1 MRASHRELIATV
13 KMVNKQPVSLLTEIP
28 YNRPFHCFQTV
39 SDFTGI
45 LRDRKTFFLMYY
57 GRYSICDSGASEPSN
72 KRIGR
77 NLKSS
82 PTYPIVKMGARRE
95 NGALPNIPICHWPSQ
110 TIGDVYDVQF
120 SLVRKLWDGRE
131 TVKSPTIEKFPG
143 AYENQPENQIDRLYA
158 KTKIYRNN
166 ERLR

>member
-1 MRASHRELIATV
+1 MFSESESQGAKATV
-13 KMVNKQPVSLLTEIP
+13 KMVNKQPVSLFTEIP

-39 SDFTGI
+39 SDFAGI

-57 GRYSICDSGASEPSN
+57 GRYSICDSGALEPSN

-82 PTYPIVKMGARRE
+82 PTYPIVKMEARRE
-95 NGALPNIPICHWPSQ
+95 NGALPICHWPSQ
-110 TIGDVYDVQF
+110 TIGDVYDVQS
-120 SLVRKLWDGRE
+120 SLGRKLWDGRE

-143 AYENQPENQIDRLYA
+143 AYENQALKSDR
-158 KTKIYRNN
+158 
-166 ERLR
+166 

>member
-1 MRASHRELIATV
+1 MFSESESQGAYSYS
-13 KMVNKQPVSLLTEIP
+13 KNGQPVSLFTEIP
-28 YNRPFHCFQTV
+28 HNRPFHCFQTV
-39 SDFTGI
+39 SDFAGI

-82 PTYPIVKMGARRE
+82 PTYPIVKMEARRE

-110 TIGDVYDVQF
+110 TIGDVYDVQI
-120 SLVRKLWDGRE
+120 SLVRKLWDGRV
-131 TVKSPTIEKFPG
+131 TVKDSGKRTQKPPPPRVTFGPF
-143 AYENQPENQIDRLYA
+143 
-158 KTKIYRNN
+158 
-166 ERLR
+166 